1 MMMLRRYLVTE
12 EPILK
17 PCASRLD
24 TVPSAAPFEV
34 AERQRVGPREGQL
47 AWNPSVGEHRG
58 VVTAIGAEV
67 ASVLA
72 AVFRAYPLAEHPP
85 SDLNL

>member
-47 AWNPSVGEHRG
+47 AWNPSVS
-58 VVTAIGAEV
+58 TV
-67 ASVLA
+67 AWS
-72 AVFRAYPLAEHPP
+72 PP
-85 SDLNL
+85 SVPRSPASWPRYSVHTRLRSTRLLT